1 MAGKPDQKR
10 AQKTSRRHQ
19 KALLCL
25 ETSTTV
31 GSVALVEPKG
41 LLVRCCRNSPAPHTE
56 DLFLTVKRLLDDCSL
71 QPADLLGVAVAAG
84 PGSFTG
90 VRVAVSAAKT
100 LAWASG
106 VPLFAVGSLEA
117 LAFGAASWKLP
128 VCALFNAGQDEL
140 YAAVYSRPEPGG
152 PVQEILSPRASVL
165 DRLCVELAG
174 FERLICLGEGFRA
187 REKELSACLGKRHER
202 VSPRYDLPD
211 AALVG
216 ELVFTDL
223 ERYRVEDIFGFEPFY
238 VRSGRTQLR
247 LKA

>member
-1 MAGKPDQKR
+1 MAAKPDPKR
-10 AQKTSRRHQ
+10 AKKTLRRHN

-25 ETSTTV
+25 ETSTAV
-31 GSVALVEPKG
+31 GSVALVERKG
-41 LLVRCCRNSPAPHTE
+41 LLIRCCRNSPAPHTE

-71 QPADLLGVAVAAG
+71 KAADLLGVAVAAG

-106 VPLFAVGSLEA
+106 VPLFAVCSLEA

-140 YAAVYSRPEPGG
+140 YAAVYSWPEPGG
-152 PVQEILSPRASVL
+152 PAQAIIAPCASAI
-165 DRLCVELAG
+165 DKLCAELTG

-187 REKELSACLGKRHER
+187 REKELTACLGKRHER
-202 VSPRYDLPD
+202 ISPRYDLPD

-216 ELVFTDL
+216 ELVFTGL

-247 LKA
+247 LKV